1 MLVVENE
8 FLLMVRIILGFS
20 VLFLLIFSFDL
31 SKRGDKKFRQII
43 ELVKENSLDEI
54 IAEHT

>member
-1 MLVVENE
+1 
-8 FLLMVRIILGFS
+8 MVRIILGFS